1 MRQPCRKAGSSSR
14 QASRI
19 FFWFGRTPRG
29 WFDCL
34 PNARLDDL
42 IGAMATGFKA
52 ILTELYNGSR
62 VGSRR
67 FRFGLIVFDAFTIVL
82 FIAIAPW
89 PHTVE
94 LEALGFVLGLLILA
108 DFSARLWIAENRLD
122 MLRRIY
128 TIADVIVIVSL
139 LIAPFIHASLAFL
152 RILRGLRILH
162 SYQLLADLRKSSR
175 FFLRH
180 ESAVIAAVNLFVFV
194 FFTTSVVFALFVET
208 TAGFD
213 GYVDA
218 LYFTVTTLTTT
229 GYGDITPTTT
239 GGKLLAVLIMV
250 VGVALFVQLARAI
263 IQPSKVNYECK
274 ACGLLKHDYDAS
286 HCKHC
291 GAVIRIKTEGAT

>member
-1 MRQPCRKAGSSSR
+1 MALRAFCLLAKSL
-14 QASRI
+14 
-19 FFWFGRTPRG
+19 FGR
-29 WFDCL
+29 
-34 PNARLDDL
+34 L
-42 IGAMATGFKA
+42 IGAMAADIKA
-52 ILTELYNGSR
+52 IVKELYTGSR

-67 FRFGLIVFDAFTIVL
+67 FRFGLITFDAVTILL

-89 PHTVE
+89 PATPE
-94 LEALGFVLGLLILA
+94 LEALGFFLGLLILA
-108 DFSARLWIAENRLD
+108 DFSARYWIAENRRE
-122 MLRRIY
+122 MLSKIY
-128 TIADVIVIVSL
+128 TIADIIVIVSL
-139 LIAPFIHASLAFL
+139 LIAPFIHANLAFL

-162 SYQLLADLRKSSR
+162 SYQLLSDLRDSSA
-175 FFLRH
+175 FFSRH
-180 ESAVIAAVNLFVFV
+180 ESALIAAVNLFVFV
-194 FFTTSVVFALFVET
+194 FFTTSVVFALFVEKS
-208 TAGFD
+208 AGFE

-263 IQPSKVNYECK
+263 IQPAKVTQECA

-291 GAVIRIKTEGAT
+291 GAVIRIKTEGAA

>member
-1 MRQPCRKAGSSSR
+1 
-14 QASRI
+14 
-19 FFWFGRTPRG
+19 
-29 WFDCL
+29 
-34 PNARLDDL
+34 
-42 IGAMATGFKA
+42 MATDFKA
-52 ILTELYNGSR
+52 VLTELYTGSR

-67 FRFGLIVFDAFTIVL
+67 FRFGLIAFDAFTILL

-89 PHTVE
+89 PVTPE

-108 DFSARLWIAENRLD
+108 DFSARWWIAENRRE
-122 MLRRIY
+122 MLRKIY

-139 LIAPFIHASLAFL
+139 LIAPFIHANLAFL

-162 SYQLLADLRKSSR
+162 SYQLLADLRNSSV
-175 FFLRH
+175 FFSRH
-180 ESAVIAAVNLFVFV
+180 ESALIAAVNLFVFV
-194 FFTTSVVFALFVET
+194 FFTTSVVFALFVDKST
-208 TAGFD
+208 GFE

-263 IQPSKVNYECK
+263 IQPAKVTQECA

-291 GAVIRIKTEGAT
+291 GAVIRIKTEGAA